1 MTVDIYIILILEMN
15 IFQILSTN
23 NEHVETENL
32 TESDSIEYR
41 IKNPVLNYQSTP

>member
-1 MTVDIYIILILEMN
+1 MTVGVYIIPILEMN

-32 TESDSIEYR
+32 TESDSIEYH
-41 IKNPVLNYQSTP
+41 IKSPVPNH

>member
-1 MTVDIYIILILEMN
+1 MTVDVYIIPILEMN

-23 NEHVETENL
+23 NEYVEIENL

-41 IKNPVLNYQSTP
+41 INSPVLNY